1 MEIAP
6 NTDPFS
12 LFQTWFDEAVAAEIN
27 DPDAMAIATVDESGM
42 PSVRMVLLKEWS
54 PAGFV
59 FYTNYE
65 SRKSGE
71 LIATGKAAFCLHWK
85 SLRRQVRVVGN
96 VTKASDAQSDAYYA
110 TRGRGSRIGAWS
122 SRQSEPLESREAL
135 AAVVA
140 ETEARV
146 TDEVPRP
153 PFWGGWVSA
162 PQEIEFWADGE
173 HRLHDRFRF
182 TPDDAGGWDIQR
194 LNP

>member
-6 NTDPFS
+6 NTDPFT

-71 LIATGKAAFCLHWK
+71 LNATGKAAFCLHWK

-135 AAVVA
+135 AAAVA
-140 ETEARV
+140 ETEARFA
-146 TDEVPRP
+146 DEVPRP
-153 PFWGGWVSA
+153 PFWGGWVIA

>member
-6 NTDPFS
+6 NTDPFT
-12 LFQTWFDEAVAAEIN
+12 LFQTWFEEAVAAEIN

-71 LIATGKAAFCLHWK
+71 LNATGKAAFCLHWK

-135 AAVVA
+135 AAAVA
-140 ETEARV
+140 ETEARFA
-146 TDEVPRP
+146 DEVPRP
-153 PFWGGWVSA
+153 PFWGGWVIA